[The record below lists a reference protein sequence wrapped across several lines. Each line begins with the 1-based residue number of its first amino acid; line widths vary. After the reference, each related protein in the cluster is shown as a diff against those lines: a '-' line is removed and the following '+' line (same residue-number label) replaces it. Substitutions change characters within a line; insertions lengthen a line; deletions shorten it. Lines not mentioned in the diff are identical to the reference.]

1 MSITTRPIHL
11 IEFELECAIER
22 RAIYARRPD
31 DDDMI
36 SRFQCDQNQREI
48 DRLTDE
54 LELARSQP

>member
-1 MSITTRPIHL
+1 MSITTCPIHL

-31 DDDMI
+31 DDMI
-36 SRFQCDQNQREI
+36 SRFRCDQNQRAI

>member
-31 DDDMI
+31 DDMI